1 MHKKT
6 PVKRVLSKYS
16 WGLKLRL
23 FFPVR
28 VIFGHGLLFFL
39 IAINGALVGGFPCTC
54 YEVERTC
61 NNQGGTNKIV
71 KFFHRARLI
80 TQ

>member
-6 PVKRVLSKYS
+6 PVKRVLSKIQYS

-23 FFPVR
+23 FLFF
-28 VIFGHGLLFFL
+28 FGHGLLIFL

-54 YEVERTC
+54 NEVERTC
-61 NNQGGTNKIV
+61 NNQGGTNKIF
-71 KFFHRARLI
+71 KFFHHDRLI
-80 TQ
+80 TR